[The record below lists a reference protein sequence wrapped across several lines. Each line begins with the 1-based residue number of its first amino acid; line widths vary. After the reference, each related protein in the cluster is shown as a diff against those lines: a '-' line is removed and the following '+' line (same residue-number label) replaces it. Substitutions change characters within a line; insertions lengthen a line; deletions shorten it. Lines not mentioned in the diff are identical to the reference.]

1 MCCGSD
7 EDYYHGGQQD
17 SQYHGAQRRRRYD
30 DEQAEKLA
38 RQREARIA
46 AERYGWKNDRRPQQ
60 QQHGGGGGRSNGG
73 KLPPI
78 QTPGTRDSYL
88 DPGLNS
94 QVVNMPDYMPYA
106 QAYDPRRPRQPNI
119 NNNNHNN
126 SHRPGAGA
134 AQQHLPQQYSQQ
146 YNAFK
151 PHRRAPAPPVAAQAQ
166 AQAPP
171 PYYQQQHHPHSRQ
184 QHQQQQQQRPAIVRQ
199 QPRRTQPMTTPTMA
213 GGMRLPVRTNA
224 ERRAVAYGTAAPP
237 MAQARAA
244 TVWHQQQH
252 QQPQRQ
258 DSVATAASSD
268 VDVRDHVVP
277 EGYTVSPM
285 SETFS
290 PGLPGSYGKNLGAVH
305 GRDGAF

>member
-17 SQYHGAQRRRRYD
+17 SQYHGAQRRRYD

-60 QQHGGGGGRSNGG
+60 QHGGSRSNGG

-106 QAYDPRRPRQPNI
+106 PQAYDPRRPRQPNI
-119 NNNNHNN
+119 NNGNNNSNN
-126 SHRPGAGA
+126 SHRPGAGGA
-134 AQQHLPQQYSQQ
+134 QHLPQQYSQQ

-166 AQAPP
+166 APPP
-171 PYYQQQHHPHSRQ
+171 PYYHQQHPHPHPRQQQH
-184 QHQQQQQQRPAIVRQ
+184 QQQQQRPAIVRQ
-199 QPRRTQPMTTPTMA
+199 QPRRTQPMTAPMV
-213 GGMRLPVRTNA
+213 GGMRVPVRTNA

-244 TVWHQQQH
+244 TVWHQQQ
-252 QQPQRQ
+252 RQ
-258 DSVATAASSD
+258 GSVTASSDHGSD

-290 PGLPGSYGKNLGAVH
+290 PGLPGSYGRNLGAVH